1 MMRVMLLL
9 WRVMVPA
16 SIPMTSIEA
25 GIDASDANG
34 HNNNERGTAAAQ

>member
-9 WRVMVPA
+9 WRVVPA

-25 GIDASDANG
+25 GIDASDAKG